1 MPHNTLTAASTQPAR
16 SNHTSRAATRGAL
29 ASNYV
34 DQFDIFVPVIA
45 LAPVTASLFG
55 EDNLAR
61 SAGLVFVATLIG
73 RPLGA
78 AVCGPLADRFGRTR
92 ISTLTLAGISA
103 TTIIIAAV
111 PSHESWGLW
120 TLMTVLLMRF
130 LGGIFLGGQY
140 SAAIPLAMEWSRP
153 HNRGALSGA
162 IMAMSP
168 LANASIA
175 ALSLALLA
183 TLPTD
188 QYAQWGWRI
197 PFVLSALL
205 AAVMLLFYR
214 RSVSDNLIP
223 STTQRTVQ
231 SVAVGEHRRVF
242 WHIFVLM
249 SGLWLLTNM
258 AIPVVTQQLSA
269 HRDFEPTQVTL
280 VMLCGTAA
288 SAVTMFAA
296 GHLST
301 FTGRRRFYT
310 VSGVV
315 IATFA
320 PAAFLGIWQ
329 ASSIELVIACV
340 VALQV
345 CTVSAY
351 GPIGVYLS
359 ERFPAEVRST
369 GYGLGYSL
377 SIVIPAL
384 YPYYLP
390 VLQGWLGTHAAVAC
404 LLALGGLLVGV
415 GATLDR
421 SRGDHLTVG

>member
-1 MPHNTLTAASTQPAR
+1 MPHNTLTAARIQPASPPR
-16 SNHTSRAATRGAL
+16 TSRAATRGAL

-111 PSHESWGLW
+111 PSHESWGVW
-120 TLMTVLLMRF
+120 TLMMVLLMRF

-153 HNRGALSGA
+153 RNRGALSGA
-162 IMAMSP
+162 IMSMSP

-175 ALSLALLA
+175 ALTLALLA
-183 TLPTD
+183 TLTTD

-214 RSVSDNLIP
+214 RTVSDNQTP
-223 STTQRTVQ
+223 HNTQRTVHA
-231 SVAVGEHRRVF
+231 VAAGEHRRVF

-258 AIPVVTQQLSA
+258 AIPVVTQQLST
-269 HRDFEPTQVTL
+269 HSNLEPTQVTL

-310 VSGVV
+310 VSGIV
-315 IATFA
+315 IAISA
-320 PAAFLGIWQ
+320 PTAFLGIWQ
-329 ASSIELVIACV
+329 ASSIEVVIACV

-351 GPIGVYLS
+351 GPIGIYLS
-359 ERFPAEVRST
+359 ERFPTEVRST

-377 SIVIPAL
+377 SIILPAL

-390 VLQGWLGTHAAVAC
+390 TLQGWVGPNAAVAG
-404 LLALGGLLVGV
+404 LLALGGLLVLL
-415 GATLDR
+415 GAVLDH
-421 SRGDHLTVG
+421 SNGDHLS